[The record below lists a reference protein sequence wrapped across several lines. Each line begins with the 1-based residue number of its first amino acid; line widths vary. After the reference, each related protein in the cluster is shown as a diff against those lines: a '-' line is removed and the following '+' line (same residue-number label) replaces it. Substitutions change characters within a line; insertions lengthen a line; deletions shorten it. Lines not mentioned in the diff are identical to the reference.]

1 MKIETIL
8 FLDGSNLSIYLLN
21 YIIKI
26 KKFEVKYLILSSNC
40 KKKIIERLKKKFKV
54 LTSNLKNPKII
65 KKIQKFKADILFSY
79 FDFKVP
85 IKILKISQYGGI
97 NFHPSYLPYNK
108 GRHSTF
114 WAINNE
120 TPFGASSHWVNEK
133 FDEFLTLPAYNKL

>member
-54 LTSNLKNPKII
+54 LTSNLKNPKISI
-65 KKIQKFKADILFSY
+65 TLSITEAQIAKR
-79 FDFKVP
+79 
-85 IKILKISQYGGI
+85 ISI
-97 NFHPSYLPYNK
+97 S
-108 GRHSTF
+108 
-114 WAINNE
+114 
-120 TPFGASSHWVNEK
+120 
-133 FDEFLTLPAYNKL
+133 

>member
-65 KKIQKFKADILFSY
+65 GFGISDKKSFNEACKYSNGAIIGTNF
-79 FDFKVP
+79 
-85 IKILKISQYGGI
+85 IKYYQLYG
-97 NFHPSYLPYNK
+97 
-108 GRHSTF
+108 R
-114 WAINNE
+114 
-120 TPFGASSHWVNEK
+120 
-133 FDEFLTLPAYNKL
+133 